1 VEVIRQ
7 LGAEAKPAPC
17 SIGSLLRARVFPRGG
32 RGLGLIVPVEFHGP
46 DPRLITSGW
55 VTIWVRAQHRCAH
68 SRK

>member
-1 VEVIRQ
+1 VEVIPQ

-17 SIGSLLRARVFPRGG
+17 SIGSLLRARVFPRRG
-32 RGLGLIVPVEFHGP
+32 RGLGIPVEFHGP
-46 DPRLITSGW
+46 DLRLITSGW